1 MLRWRWKGD
10 INNCDWNW
18 VIMSLLVEEWTAV
31 LVVLQVCYKYIKEVY
46 NIHWLLEIKD
56 LI

>member
-31 LVVLQVCYKYIKEVY
+31 LVVL
-46 NIHWLLEIKD
+46 
-56 LI
+56 